1 MLENY
6 FNYKKHK
13 TDFKTEVIAGTTTF
27 LTMAYIMF
35 LNPFILSGE
44 FAGPEKGFFDFGA
57 VYTATILATALA
69 CFIMAFYG
77 KTWPIGLAPGMGINA
92 FVAFGVCAGMGYT
105 PQEALGAVLVAGVLF
120 LIISLTPIRAWLI
133 NSIPKSLKLGIGAG
147 IGLFLA
153 IIGLQ
158 IMEVVVDDPV
168 TLVKLGDLS
177 NPLVLLGC
185 ATFIAIV
192 VLEKMNVKGN
202 IIIGILVFSIIAW
215 TAGLANFNG
224 IASSPPPMTYL
235 FEFDLSAALTAGMS
249 TVIFTLLFIDFFDTA
264 GTLTSVANV
273 AGKVDKQGK
282 VQDINKAM
290 LSDSVG
296 TVAGAMM
303 GTTTV
308 TSYVESGA
316 GVKAGGKTGMTSLVI
331 GLLFLACIFFAPLAT
346 SLPKQIDGAAL
357 LFVSVLFVR
366 NITDIEWDDIGES
379 APAIL
384 AMIAMPLTYSISN
397 GIASSPPPMTYL
409 FEFDLS
415 AAMTAGMST
424 VIFTL
429 LFIDFFDT
437 AGTLTSVANV
447 AGKVGK
453 DGKVQDIN
461 KAMLSDSVGTVA
473 GAMMGTTTV
482 TSYVESGAG
491 VKAGGKTGMT
501 SLVIGLLFLAC
512 IFFAPLATSLP
523 KQIDG
528 AALLFVSVLFIR
540 NITDIEWDD
549 IAESA
554 PAILAMIA
562 MPLTYSISNGIA
574 LAFVS
579 YALIKLFTGK
589 FSSTSP
595 AIWVIAILSVIS
607 FVVA

>member
-13 TDFKTEVIAGTTTF
+13 TDFKTEVIAGVTTF

-57 VYTATILATALA
+57 VFTATIVATALA

-92 FVAFGVCAGMGYT
+92 FVAFGVVAGMGYT
-105 PQEALGAVLVAGVLF
+105 PQAALGAVLVAGILF

-153 IIGLQ
+153 IIGLE
-158 IMEVVVDDPV
+158 IMGVVADHPV
-168 TLVKLGDLS
+168 TLVTLGDIK
-177 NPLVLLGC
+177 NPLIILGC
-185 ATFIAIV
+185 LACV
-192 VLEKMNVKGN
+192 
-202 IIIGILVFSIIAW
+202 S
-215 TAGLANFNG
+215 GLAKFNG
-224 IASSPPPMTYL
+224 VVGSIPPMTYL
-235 FEFDLSAALTAGMS
+235 MDFDLSAAFTAGMS

-273 AGKVDKQGK
+273 AGKVDKNGK
-282 VQDINKAM
+282 VEDINKAM

-296 TVAGAMM
+296 TVAGALM

-346 SLPKQIDGAAL
+346 SLPKQIDG
-357 LFVSVLFVR
+357 
-366 NITDIEWDDIGES
+366 G
-379 APAIL
+379 
-384 AMIAMPLTYSISN
+384 
-397 GIASSPPPMTYL
+397 
-409 FEFDLS
+409 
-415 AAMTAGMST
+415 
-424 VIFTL
+424 
-429 LFIDFFDT
+429 
-437 AGTLTSVANV
+437 
-447 AGKVGK
+447 
-453 DGKVQDIN
+453 
-461 KAMLSDSVGTVA
+461 
-473 GAMMGTTTV
+473 
-482 TSYVESGAG
+482 
-491 VKAGGKTGMT
+491 
-501 SLVIGLLFLAC
+501 
-512 IFFAPLATSLP
+512 
-523 KQIDG
+523 
-528 AALLFVSVLFIR
+528 ALLFVSVLFIR

-549 IAESA
+549 ISESA

-579 YALIKLFTGK
+579 YALIKIFTGK

-595 AIWVIAILSVIS
+595 AIWVIAILSIIS